1 MDPRIR
7 GVRPQ
12 AAALL
17 VLVLSLW
24 GCATVGPGDTPVSS
38 EAPEST
44 RAGLAS
50 EVGLASER
58 GLASWYGK
66 RHHGRLT
73 ASGMVFNQDAL
84 TAAHRTLP
92 FGTRVRVTNLENGRQ
107 VAVQITDRGPYRSR
121 RVIDL
126 SREAAQ
132 ALAMLTPGVVRV
144 RLETLPEAA
153 ALL

>member
-1 MDPRIR
+1 MDPRTL
-7 GVRPQ
+7 GARPQ

-17 VLVLSLW
+17 ALLLSLW
-24 GCATVGPGDTPVSS
+24 GCATVGPGDTLVPS

-50 EVGLASER
+50 EM
-58 GLASWYGK
+58 GLASWYGT

-73 ASGMVFNQDAL
+73 ASGVVFNQNAL

-107 VAVQITDRGPYRSR
+107 VVVQITDRGPYQSR

-132 ALAMLTPGVVRV
+132 ALGMLTPGVVRV

-153 ALL
+153 SLP

>member
-1 MDPRIR
+1 MDPRTQ

-17 VLVLSLW
+17 ALVLSLW
-24 GCATVGPGDTPVSS
+24 GCATVAPGDTSVPS
-38 EAPEST
+38 EAPKST

-50 EVGLASER
+50 EI

-73 ASGMVFNQDAL
+73 ASGVVFNQNAL

-92 FGTRVRVTNLENGRQ
+92 FGTRVRVTSLENGRQ
-107 VAVQITDRGPYRSR
+107 VVVQITDRGPYWNR

-132 ALAMLTPGVVRV
+132 ALGMLTPGVVRV
-144 RLETLPEAA
+144 RLETLPEAV
-153 ALL
+153 ALP

>member
-1 MDPRIR
+1 MDPRTR

-17 VLVLSLW
+17 ALVLSLW
-24 GCATVGPGDTPVSS
+24 GCATVGPGDTPVPS
-38 EAPEST
+38 EAPKST

-50 EVGLASER
+50 EM

-73 ASGMVFNQDAL
+73 ASGVVFDQNAL

-107 VAVQITDRGPYRSR
+107 VVVQITDRGPYWNR

-132 ALAMLTPGVVRV
+132 ALGMLTPGVVRV

-153 ALL
+153 ALP

>member
-1 MDPRIR
+1 MDPRTR

-17 VLVLSLW
+17 ALVLSLW
-24 GCATVGPGDTPVSS
+24 GCATVGPGDTPVAS

-44 RAGLAS
+44 RGLAS
-50 EVGLASER
+50 EM

-73 ASGMVFNQDAL
+73 ASGVVFDQNAL

-107 VAVQITDRGPYRSR
+107 VVVQITDRGPYRSR

-126 SREAAQ
+126 SRKAAQ
-132 ALAMLTPGVVRV
+132 ALGMFTPGVVRV

-153 ALL
+153 ALP